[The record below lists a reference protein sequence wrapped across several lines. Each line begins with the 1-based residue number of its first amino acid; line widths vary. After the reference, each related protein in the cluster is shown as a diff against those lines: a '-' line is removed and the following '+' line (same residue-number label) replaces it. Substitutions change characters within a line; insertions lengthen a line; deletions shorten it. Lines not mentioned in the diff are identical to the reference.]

1 MAWLAARQIAGP
13 RCVSGEGEDDENRVL
28 ADSVV
33 ETGRCSCLQHLPS
46 QTGRKLTVG
55 RAFAGGISA
64 DAMRRKNL
72 SHPFRDRYDGAFA
85 TGLIRSLADKLS
97 CISRTRWN
105 HNPLM
110 HDARFDD
117 LANLLVDYSI
127 RLKRNETV
135 LIEVFDVPDEM
146 TIALIRAARNVGGI
160 PFVQNY
166 HARVSRALALEASDR
181 QLSLIAG
188 HELARMKKMDAYIA
202 VRGSN
207 NITELS
213 DVPAEKMKLVA
224 KRMRAVQ
231 DQRVKKTKWVVLRWP
246 TPSMAQLAGMSTEA
260 FEDFYFTVCGLD
272 YRKLQPGM
280 KALKRLME
288 KTNRVEIKGPG
299 TDLRFSMKGI
309 PAVICG
315 GDRNIPDGEVFSCPV
330 RDSVQGH
337 VTFNAPSIYQGIGF
351 DGIRLEFK
359 DGKIVNATS
368 NETRKLNRILNS
380 DAGARYVGEFS
391 LGFNPHVLQP
401 MRDILFDEKI
411 AGSFHL
417 TPGQAYEEA
426 DNGNRSQVHWDMV
439 SIQRP
444 EYGGGEIYF
453 DGKLIR
459 RDGNFLPK
467 QLRSLNRSRSI

>member
-1 MAWLAARQIAGP
+1 
-13 RCVSGEGEDDENRVL
+13 
-28 ADSVV
+28 
-33 ETGRCSCLQHLPS
+33 
-46 QTGRKLTVG
+46 
-55 RAFAGGISA
+55 
-64 DAMRRKNL
+64 
-72 SHPFRDRYDGAFA
+72 
-85 TGLIRSLADKLS
+85 
-97 CISRTRWN
+97 
-105 HNPLM
+105 M
-110 HDARFDD
+110 HDARFDN
-117 LANLLVDYSI
+117 LAKFLVEYSV
-127 RLKRNETV
+127 RLKRNQTV
-135 LIEVFDVPDEM
+135 LIEAFDAPDEM
-146 TIALIRAARNVGGI
+146 TIALIRAAQHAGGV
-160 PFVQNY
+160 PFVETY
-166 HARVSRALALEASDR
+166 RARVNRALALKASDR
-181 QLSLIAG
+181 QLSLMAS

-207 NITELS
+207 NVTELS
-213 DVPAEKMKLVA
+213 DVPAEKMKLLA
-224 KRMRAVQ
+224 KKMRPVQ

-260 FEDFYFTVCGLD
+260 FEDFYFEVCALD
-272 YRKLQPGM
+272 YRKLQAGM

-299 TDLRFSMKGI
+299 TDLRFSIKGI
-309 PAVICG
+309 PGVICG

-330 RDSVQGH
+330 KDSVEGH

-359 DGKIVNATS
+359 RGKIVAATS
-368 NETRKLNRILNS
+368 NETEKLNKILDS
-380 DAGARYVGEFS
+380 DPGARYIGEFS
-391 LGFNPHVLQP
+391 LGFNPHVLEP

-411 AGSFHL
+411 AGSFHF

-459 RDGNFLPK
+459 RDGEFLPK
-467 QLRSLNRSRSI
+467 QLRSLNRGHFGKCG

>member
-1 MAWLAARQIAGP
+1 MH
-13 RCVSGEGEDDENRVL
+13 D
-28 ADSVV
+28 
-33 ETGRCSCLQHLPS
+33 
-46 QTGRKLTVG
+46 
-55 RAFAGGISA
+55 
-64 DAMRRKNL
+64 
-72 SHPFRDRYDGAFA
+72 
-85 TGLIRSLADKLS
+85 IRFDKL
-97 CISRTRWN
+97 
-105 HNPLM
+105 
-110 HDARFDD
+110 AK
-117 LANLLVDYSI
+117 LLVEYSI
-127 RLKRNETV
+127 RLKRNENV
-135 LIEVFDVPDEM
+135 LIEAFDTPDEM
-146 TIALIRAARNVGGI
+146 TIALIRAARKVGGV
-160 PFVQNY
+160 PFVQTY
-166 HARVSRALALEASDR
+166 HARVNRALAIEASDR
-181 QLSLIAG
+181 QLNLLAS
-188 HELARMKKMDAYIA
+188 HELVRMKKMDAYIA

-213 DVPAEKMKLVA
+213 DVPVEKMKLLA
-224 KRMRAVQ
+224 KKMRPVQ

-260 FEDFYFTVCGLD
+260 FEHFYFDVCTLD

-288 KTNRVEIKGPG
+288 KTDRVEIKGPG
-299 TDLRFSMKGI
+299 TDLRFSIKGI

-330 RDSVQGH
+330 RDSVQGN

-359 DGKIVNATS
+359 DGKIVDATS
-368 NETRKLNRILNS
+368 NQTKKLNKILDS
-380 DAGARYVGEFS
+380 DPGARYIGEFS
-391 LGFNPHVLQP
+391 LGFNPRVLQP

-411 AGSFHL
+411 AGSFHF
-417 TPGQAYEEA
+417 TPGQAYDEA

-459 RDGNFLPK
+459 RDGKFLP
-467 QLRSLNRSRSI
+467 QPLQSLDRDRFVKRR